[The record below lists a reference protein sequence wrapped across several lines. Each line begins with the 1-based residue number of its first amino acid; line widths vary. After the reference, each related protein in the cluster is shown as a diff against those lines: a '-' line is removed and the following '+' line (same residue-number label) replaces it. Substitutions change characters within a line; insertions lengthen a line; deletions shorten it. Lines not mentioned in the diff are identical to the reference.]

1 VSTNWHPD
9 QLSAA
14 RLRQA
19 YAYWNGK
26 RGVRGMP
33 ARTEIDPIDMRGFL
47 PYVMLVD
54 VLDPLDFR
62 YRLIGT
68 EVRNISHR
76 DYTGMR
82 FSDIPGKG
90 PGSVVWSNCQH
101 VVQTMAP
108 FSRTP
113 PYVGPQS
120 YLQKCEN
127 LLLPLSSD
135 GASVTTIMQVI
146 SFERGMPAPPRPAP
160 RPTDA

>member
-1 VSTNWHPD
+1 MSTSWRPD

-14 RLRQA
+14 RLQQA
-19 YAYWNGK
+19 YAYWDRK
-26 RGVRGMP
+26 RGSRAMP
-33 ARTEIDPIDMRGFL
+33 ARSDIDPIDMHLFL
-47 PYVMLVD
+47 SYVMLID
-54 VLDPLDFR
+54 VLKPLDFR

-82 FSDIPGKG
+82 FSEVPGKDR
-90 PGSVVWSNCQH
+90 GSVVWSNCEQ
-101 VVQTMAP
+101 VVQTKAP
-108 FSRTP
+108 FSRSP

-135 GASVTTIMQVI
+135 GVRVTMIMQVI
-146 SFERGMPAPPRPAP
+146 SFERGLPPPPRPASLP
-160 RPTDA
+160 AGA